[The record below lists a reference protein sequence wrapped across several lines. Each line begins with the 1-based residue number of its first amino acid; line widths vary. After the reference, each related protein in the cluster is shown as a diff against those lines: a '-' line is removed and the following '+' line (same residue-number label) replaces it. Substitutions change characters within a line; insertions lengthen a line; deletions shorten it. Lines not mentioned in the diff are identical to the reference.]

1 MQLSKF
7 LRTTLK
13 LDAASCLGIA
23 ALAVPAAGALEGP
36 LGVSGSYLTA
46 AAAPLVPLGLFILWL
61 GTRLEAP
68 AGLVW
73 LVIIGNIAWTA
84 ASLVAAEG
92 LPGITPL
99 GQAAVTGQG
108 LAVLV
113 LAMAEW
119 AGLRAS
125 QNASLQSA

>member
-13 LDAASCLGIA
+13 VDAANCLGIA
-23 ALAVPAAGALEGP
+23 ALVMPAATALEGP
-36 LGVSGSYLTA
+36 LGISGSYLTA

-61 GTRLEAP
+61 GTRPEAP

-84 ASLVAAEG
+84 ASLIAAEG
-92 LPGITPL
+92 LPSITPL
-99 GQAAVTGQG
+99 GQAVVAGQG

-125 QNASLQSA
+125 QKANFQSA